1 MSELNNKK
9 RKPVNEPIEE
19 YEFPFAN
26 EDELRLGQNQPAYR
40 KKINMG
46 PLGIEPPPISRP
58 KINKLRPG
66 DCLKIFN
73 RPNDTDEI
81 VDRRVGI
88 LNLLTLN
95 KHDVVRFV
103 DYFPYAG
110 TGDVSWAIIEDNN
123 NQYTLPLFWLNKI
136 DDQSFCFQNNRT
148 TVRAKKTKV
157 ATSQLVFPGP
167 KDAVPPEKAAAT
179 YNANK
184 IKEFIAN
191 TRPSGK
197 IGENCIVIN
206 INNIKDCVPEARF
219 LLSGIS
225 VEPLAKISSVP
236 LTIGAK
242 VTILNVLNIRDLV
255 VVRTTTYPIMICVIP
270 LADITLSE
278 VGKFHESFLPQKAV
292 RDFIAQNPII
302 PDCIEN
308 NFIFFSDASRK
319 LANYYVTQILGLQK
333 LPKITID
340 NKYFKYDNSC
350 FIKYILFGS
359 EPIDKRIH
367 INTFKCF
374 SLPYGSILFFEC
386 LLFFFGPGREY
397 EKVEL
402 IAQPFSTREHLTRE
416 EEFDLQS
423 SLIKYYCAT
432 GLAIKTPRDD
442 GDKFDNVFIQDI
454 RTVMKRIIYNIMMI
468 DCVKFNTYFRQYP
481 EFIPCDCGHDVARAV
496 LKAVNPV
503 TKVVNPAAKAVKI
516 GQSLS
521 VAKRA
526 EEETAAMIAEKGGS
540 KRRTKK
546 RKTKKRKSKK
556 RIRRKSIKKNNF
568 FEKKRMGRTKK
579 RRKSIKKRK

>member
-1 MSELNNKK
+1 MNELKKK
-9 RKPVNEPIEE
+9 RNQEE
-19 YEFPFAN
+19 DTLRLGENSEKYEFPFA
-26 EDELRLGQNQPAYR
+26 DEIELGPIAL
-40 KKINMG
+40 I
-46 PLGIEPPPISRP
+46 PPPPISRQSFDEW
-58 KINKLRPG
+58 RPG

-73 RPNDTDEI
+73 RQNDTDEI

-88 LNLLTLN
+88 LNLLPIN
-95 KHDVVRFV
+95 KHGVLRFV

-136 DDQSFCFQNNRT
+136 HDQSFCFQNNRT

-179 YNANK
+179 YNAK
-184 IKEFIAN
+184 KRKEFIAN

-319 LANYYVTQILGLQK
+319 LANYYVTQILGLQN
-333 LPKITID
+333 LPKITFD
-340 NKYFKYDNSC
+340 EQYFKYDNSC
-350 FIKYILFGS
+350 FIKYSLFGS
-359 EPIDKRIH
+359 ETSDKRIH

-386 LLFFFGPGREY
+386 LLHFFGPGREY

-432 GLAIKTPRDD
+432 GLDIKTPNVDNN
-442 GDKFDNVFIQDI
+442 DKFDNVFIQDI

-468 DCVKFNTYFRQYP
+468 DCVKFNTYFRQYS
-481 EFIPCDCGHDVARAV
+481 EFILCDCKPAVARAV

-503 TKVVNPAAKAVKI
+503 TKAVNPAAKAVKI
-516 GQSLS
+516 GESLS

-526 EEETAAMIAEKGGS
+526 EEETAAMIAAEKGGS

-546 RKTKKRKSKK
+546 RKTKK

-579 RRKSIKKRK
+579 RRKSKKKRK